1 MRVGIFLDT
10 FYPMVDGVINV
21 VDNYAKELSK
31 KMEVVV
37 FCPAINKTYIK
48 DRPYKVVQCKS
59 LAINW
64 LEYDLP
70 TPHVDRAFMKEIK
83 KYKLDIVHIHS
94 PFTMGMLGT
103 QVAKSKKIPLVATIH
118 SQFKQDFEKHL
129 KIKPLSDIAL
139 LEIMKVFNACDEC
152 WTVNPAMAELY
163 KSEYNLTAPCKI
175 IYNATDFTPITD
187 KEKAFTLVEQTFNIP
202 KNQTLYLFVGRI
214 NYLKGVDLIAKS
226 LKILKDQG
234 QKFTMLFAGTGEDE
248 DRLKELIGALN
259 LNDCVI
265 MAGRIDS
272 KEMLASLYAR
282 AKLFLFP
289 SLYDANSLVQI
300 ECASQKTPT
309 LFVTGAKT
317 ASLIKK
323 DENGFIAENSPQ
335 SYADEILRIEK
346 DCELYNKVSQNAFES
361 LYVTWEEI
369 ANTVYKNYLRLLI
382 DARRKKLLKL
392 YKKRNRRKKL
402 LGKGK

>member
-1 MRVGIFLDT
+1 
-10 FYPMVDGVINV
+10 
-21 VDNYAKELSK
+21 
-31 KMEVVV
+31 
-37 FCPAINKTYIK
+37 
-48 DRPYKVVQCKS
+48 
-59 LAINW
+59 
-64 LEYDLP
+64 
-70 TPHVDRAFMKEIK
+70 
-83 KYKLDIVHIHS
+83 
-94 PFTMGMLGT
+94 
-103 QVAKSKKIPLVATIH
+103 
-118 SQFKQDFEKHL
+118 
-129 KIKPLSDIAL
+129 
-139 LEIMKVFNACDEC
+139 
-152 WTVNPAMAELY
+152 
-163 KSEYNLTAPCKI
+163 
-175 IYNATDFTPITD
+175 
-187 KEKAFTLVEQTFNIP
+187 
-202 KNQTLYLFVGRI
+202 
-214 NYLKGVDLIAKS
+214 
-226 LKILKDQG
+226 
-234 QKFTMLFAGTGEDE
+234 MLFAGTGEDE

-265 MAGRIDS
+265 MAGRINS